1 MVVTTLIA
9 RATTTLK
16 ARMTMELV
24 RAMVAM
30 VMIQV
35 GLIAFLKVER
45 WSYTMTSGVTTT
57 SAHALS
63 LSYDTSTAG

>member
-1 MVVTTLIA
+1 
-9 RATTTLK
+9 
-16 ARMTMELV
+16 MTMELV

-30 VMIQV
+30 VMIQG

-45 WSYTMTSGVTTT
+45 WSYTMTLGVTTT

-63 LSYDTSTAG
+63 LSYDASIAE